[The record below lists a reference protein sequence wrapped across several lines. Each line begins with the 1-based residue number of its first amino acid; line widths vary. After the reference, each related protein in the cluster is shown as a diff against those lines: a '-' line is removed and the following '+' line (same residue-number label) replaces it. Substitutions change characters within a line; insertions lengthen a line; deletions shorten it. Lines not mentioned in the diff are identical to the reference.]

1 MKRLLTFCLFLLAF
15 TFLQAQTDRRLW
27 SQGPLTWNDFT
38 IMPASFGQRS
48 YLQYGIGYNPVRDTL
63 DGVRCCYYRAVS
75 WMQPSSSWVPEDH
88 RDSNTLRYN
97 QIIFD
102 MLEVERRQ
110 LQLSINANPNE
121 IAYSDMLRAASSNLS
136 SRIESFSL
144 LSQDGADT
152 AVLSAFER
160 QVAAELAQYFADYH
174 PRYTARP
181 FGYGLYV
188 GIGVTGSTGS
198 MGKAFSPGAG
208 LNFGFDF
215 SYNRHLLIL
224 DGTLGLCKARQTFS
238 LVDPDGTVNTFP
250 EGKLGGLLTINLG
263 YGYTLVDNLRWQLS
277 PFVALGIREFSY
289 SSQNQNNS
297 FDYARPEPVVGLQF
311 RRHFWH
317 QYAFPEYN
325 YLAGGDRRVS
335 ELSRVSLQGR
345 LLLSYS
351 SFPDL
356 QGSPTGLSIQ
366 AQVALSLNGR
376 LFNVD

>member
-1 MKRLLTFCLFLLAF
+1 MKRFLTISICLM
-15 TFLQAQTDRRLW
+15 TFALLQAQTDRRLW
-27 SQGPLTWNDFT
+27 SHGPLTWNDFT
-38 IMPASFGQRS
+38 IVPASSGQRS

-63 DGVRCCYYRAVS
+63 DGIRCCYYRAES
-75 WMQPSSSWVPEDH
+75 WMQPSSSWVTANH
-88 RDSNTLRYN
+88 RDSNTLRFN

-102 MLEVERRQ
+102 MLEVECRQ
-110 LQLSINANPNE
+110 LQLSINANFNE
-121 IAYSDMLRAASSNLS
+121 IAYGEMLRAASSKLS
-136 SRIESFSL
+136 SRIESFSI

-160 QVAAELAQYFADYH
+160 QVAAELAQLPADYR

-181 FGYGLYV
+181 FGYGIYL
-188 GIGVTGSTGS
+188 GIGATGSTGS
-198 MGKAFSPGAG
+198 MGKAFSWGAG
-208 LNFGFDF
+208 LNWGFDF
-215 SYNRHLLIL
+215 SYNRHLIIL
-224 DGTLGLCKARQTFS
+224 DATLGLCKARQTFS
-238 LVDPDGTVNTFP
+238 LADPDGTMNTFP

-263 YGYTLVDNLRWQLS
+263 YGYTLVDNLRWHLS

-297 FDYARPEPVVGLQF
+297 FAYARPEPVVGLQF
-311 RRHFWH
+311 RHYFWH
-317 QYAFPEYN
+317 QYAFPEYGF
-325 YLAGGDRRVS
+325 LAGGGKIS

-356 QGSPTGLSIQ
+356 QGSPTGLSLQ
-366 AQVALSLNGR
+366 AQIALSLNGR

>member
-1 MKRLLTFCLFLLAF
+1 MKKLLTFSICLLAF
-15 TFLQAQTDRRLW
+15 ALLQAQTDRRLW

-38 IMPASFGQRS
+38 VMPASSGQRS

-63 DGVRCCYYRAVS
+63 DGVRCCYYRAES
-75 WMQPSSSWVPEDH
+75 WMLPSSSWVTANH
-88 RDSNTLRYN
+88 RDSNTLRFN

-110 LQLSINANPNE
+110 LQQSINANTNE
-121 IAYSDMLRAASSNLS
+121 IAYGEILRAASSSLS

-144 LSQDGADT
+144 LSHDGADT

-160 QVAAELAQYFADYH
+160 QVAAELAQLPADYH

-198 MGKAFSPGAG
+198 MGKAFAPGAG
-208 LNFGFDF
+208 LNLGFDF

-238 LVDPDGTVNTFP
+238 LADPDGTVNTFP
-250 EGKLGGLLTINLG
+250 EGKLGGLLTINFG

-289 SSQNQNNS
+289 SGQDQNSS
-297 FDYARPEPVVGLQF
+297 FAYARPEPVVGLQF
-311 RRHFWH
+311 RHHLWQQH
-317 QYAFPEYN
+317 AFPEYGF
-325 YLAGGDRRVS
+325 LAGGGRVS

-366 AQVALSLNGR
+366 AQLALSLNGR

>member
-1 MKRLLTFCLFLLAF
+1 MKRLLTFSICLLAF
-15 TFLQAQTDRRLW
+15 TLLQAQTDRRLW

-38 IMPASFGQRS
+38 IMPASSGQRS

-63 DGVRCCYYRAVS
+63 DGVHCCYYRAES
-75 WMQPSSSWVPEDH
+75 WMLPSSSWVTANH
-88 RDSNTLRYN
+88 RDSNTLRFN

-110 LQLSINANPNE
+110 LQQSINANTNE
-121 IAYSDMLRAASSNLS
+121 IAYSEILRAASSSLS

-160 QVAAELAQYFADYH
+160 QVAAELAQLPADYH

-188 GIGVTGSTGS
+188 GIGATGSTGS
-198 MGKAFSPGAG
+198 MGKAFSLGAG
-208 LNFGFDF
+208 LNLGFDF

-238 LVDPDGTVNTFP
+238 LANRDGTMNTFP
-250 EGKLGGLLTINLG
+250 EDKLGGLLIINLG

-289 SSQNQNNS
+289 SGQAQNNS
-297 FDYARPEPVVGLQF
+297 FVYARPEPVVGLQF
-311 RRHFWH
+311 RHHLWQQH
-317 QYAFPEYN
+317 AFPEYGF
-325 YLAGGDRRVS
+325 LAGGGRVS

-366 AQVALSLNGR
+366 AQLALSLNGR

>member
-1 MKRLLTFCLFLLAF
+1 M
-15 TFLQAQTDRRLW
+15 LQAQTDRRLW

-38 IMPASFGQRS
+38 FMPASSGQRS

-63 DGVRCCYYRAVS
+63 DGVRCCYYRAES
-75 WMQPSSSWVPEDH
+75 WMQPSSSWVTANH
-88 RDSNTLRYN
+88 RDSNTLRFN

-110 LQLSINANPNE
+110 LQQSINANTNE
-121 IAYSDMLRAASSNLS
+121 IAYGEILRAASSSLS

-160 QVAAELAQYFADYH
+160 QVAAELAQLPADYH

-181 FGYGLYV
+181 FGYGLYI
-188 GIGVTGSTGS
+188 GIGATGSTGS
-198 MGKAFSPGAG
+198 MGKAFSLGAG
-208 LNFGFDF
+208 LNLGFDF

-238 LVDPDGTVNTFP
+238 LANRDGTMNTFP
-250 EGKLGGLLTINLG
+250 EDKLGGLLIINLG

-289 SSQNQNNS
+289 SGQAQNNS
-297 FDYARPEPVVGLQF
+297 FVYARPEPVVGLQF
-311 RRHFWH
+311 RHHLWQQH
-317 QYAFPEYN
+317 AFPEYG
-325 YLAGGDRRVS
+325 YMAGGGKIS

-356 QGSPTGLSIQ
+356 QGSPTGLSLQ

-376 LFNVD
+376 LFDVD

>member
-1 MKRLLTFCLFLLAF
+1 MRRILIFSFYLFVFLAAS
-15 TFLQAQTDRRLW
+15 AQINQRYW
-27 SQGPLTWNDFT
+27 SQGPLTWDDFS
-38 IMPASFGQRS
+38 IMPSSSGERS
-48 YLQYGIGYNPVRDTL
+48 MLFYGLTFKPVRDTL
-63 DGVRCCYYRAVS
+63 DGIRCCYYRAES
-75 WMQPSSSWVPEDH
+75 YMMNSDSWVAADH
-88 RDSNTLRYN
+88 RDDNTLRYN
-97 QIIFD
+97 QVIFD
-102 MLEVERRQ
+102 MIEVETRR
-110 LQLSINANPNE
+110 LQQSINADPNPFAYDGLFS
-121 IAYSDMLRAASSNLS
+121 IAGDRLS
-136 SRIESFSL
+136 ARIDSFRSL
-144 LSQDGADT
+144 SHDGADT

-160 QVAAELAQYFADYH
+160 QVAAELAQLPADYH

-198 MGKAFSPGAG
+198 MGKAFSLGAG
-208 LNFGFDF
+208 LNLGFDF

-238 LVDPDGTVNTFP
+238 LANRDGTVNTFP

-289 SSQNQNNS
+289 SGQAQNNS
-297 FDYARPEPVVGLQF
+297 FVYARPEPVVGLQF
-311 RRHFWH
+311 RHHLWQQRS
-317 QYAFPEYN
+317 FPEYG
-325 YLAGGDRRVS
+325 YMAGGGKIS

-356 QGSPTGLSIQ
+356 QGSPTGLSLQ

-376 LFNVD
+376 LFDVD

>member
-1 MKRLLTFCLFLLAF
+1 
-15 TFLQAQTDRRLW
+15 
-27 SQGPLTWNDFT
+27 
-38 IMPASFGQRS
+38 
-48 YLQYGIGYNPVRDTL
+48 
-63 DGVRCCYYRAVS
+63 
-75 WMQPSSSWVPEDH
+75 
-88 RDSNTLRYN
+88 
-97 QIIFD
+97 

-110 LQLSINANPNE
+110 LQQSINANTNE
-121 IAYSDMLRAASSNLS
+121 IAYGEILRAASSSLS

-144 LSQDGADT
+144 LSHDGADT

-160 QVAAELAQYFADYH
+160 QVAAELAQLPADYH

-198 MGKAFSPGAG
+198 MGKAFALGAG
-208 LNFGFDF
+208 LNLGFDF

-238 LVDPDGTVNTFP
+238 LADPDGTVNTFP
-250 EGKLGGLLTINLG
+250 EGKLGGLLTINFG

-289 SSQNQNNS
+289 SGQAQNNS
-297 FDYARPEPVVGLQF
+297 FVYARPEPVVGLQF
-311 RRHFWH
+311 RHHLWQQRS
-317 QYAFPEYN
+317 FPEYGF
-325 YLAGGDRRVS
+325 LAGGGKIS

-356 QGSPTGLSIQ
+356 QGSPTGLSLQ

-376 LFNVD
+376 LFDVD

>member
-1 MKRLLTFCLFLLAF
+1 MKRLLTFSICLLAF
-15 TFLQAQTDRRLW
+15 TLLQAQTDRRLW

-38 IMPASFGQRS
+38 IMPASSGQRS

-63 DGVRCCYYRAVS
+63 DGVHCCYYRAES
-75 WMQPSSSWVPEDH
+75 WMLPSSSWVTANH
-88 RDSNTLRYN
+88 RDSNTLRFN

-110 LQLSINANPNE
+110 LQQSINANTNE
-121 IAYSDMLRAASSNLS
+121 IAYSEILRAASSSLS

-160 QVAAELAQYFADYH
+160 QVAAELAQLPADYH

-188 GIGVTGSTGS
+188 GIGATGSTGS
-198 MGKAFSPGAG
+198 MGKAFSLGAG
-208 LNFGFDF
+208 LNLGFDF

-238 LVDPDGTVNTFP
+238 LANRDGTMNTFP
-250 EGKLGGLLTINLG
+250 EDKLGGLLIINLG

-289 SSQNQNNS
+289 SGQAQNNS
-297 FDYARPEPVVGLQF
+297 FVYARPEPVVGLQF
-311 RRHFWH
+311 RHHLWQQH
-317 QYAFPEYN
+317 AFPEYGF
-325 YLAGGDRRVS
+325 LAGGGKIS

-356 QGSPTGLSIQ
+356 QGSPTGLSLQ

-376 LFNVD
+376 LFDVD

>member
-1 MKRLLTFCLFLLAF
+1 M
-15 TFLQAQTDRRLW
+15 LQAQTDRRLW

-38 IMPASFGQRS
+38 IMPASSGQRS

-63 DGVRCCYYRAVS
+63 DGVRCCYYRAES
-75 WMQPSSSWVPEDH
+75 WMLPSSSWVTANH
-88 RDSNTLRYN
+88 RDSNTLRFN

-110 LQLSINANPNE
+110 LQQSINANTNE
-121 IAYSDMLRAASSNLS
+121 IAYGEILRAASSSLS

-160 QVAAELAQYFADYH
+160 QVAAELAQLPADYH

-198 MGKAFSPGAG
+198 MGKAFAPGAG
-208 LNFGFDF
+208 LNLGFDF

-238 LVDPDGTVNTFP
+238 LANRDGTMNTFP
-250 EGKLGGLLTINLG
+250 EDKLGGLLTINLG

-289 SSQNQNNS
+289 SGQDQNSS
-297 FDYARPEPVVGLQF
+297 FAYARPEPVVGLQF
-311 RRHFWH
+311 RHYFWH
-317 QYAFPEYN
+317 QYAFPEYG
-325 YLAGGDRRVS
+325 YMAGGGKVS

-356 QGSPTGLSIQ
+356 QGSPTGLSLQ
-366 AQVALSLNGR
+366 AQIALSLNGR
-376 LFNVD
+376 LFDVD

>member
-1 MKRLLTFCLFLLAF
+1 MKRLLTFSICLLAF
-15 TFLQAQTDRRLW
+15 TLLQAQTDRRLW

-38 IMPASFGQRS
+38 IMPASSGQRS

-63 DGVRCCYYRAVS
+63 DGVHCCYYRAES
-75 WMQPSSSWVPEDH
+75 WMLPSSSWVTANH
-88 RDSNTLRYN
+88 RDSNTLRFN

-110 LQLSINANPNE
+110 LQQSINANTNE
-121 IAYSDMLRAASSNLS
+121 IAYGEILRAASSSLS

-160 QVAAELAQYFADYH
+160 QVAAELAQLPADYH

-198 MGKAFSPGAG
+198 MGKAFSLGAG
-208 LNFGFDF
+208 LNLGFDF

-238 LVDPDGTVNTFP
+238 LANRDGTMNTFP
-250 EGKLGGLLTINLG
+250 EDKLGGLLIINLG

-289 SSQNQNNS
+289 SGQAQNNS
-297 FDYARPEPVVGLQF
+297 FVYARPEPVVGLQF
-311 RRHFWH
+311 RHHFWQQH
-317 QYAFPEYN
+317 AFPEYGF
-325 YLAGGDRRVS
+325 LAGGGKIS

-356 QGSPTGLSIQ
+356 QGSPTGLSLQ

-376 LFNVD
+376 LFDVD

>member
-1 MKRLLTFCLFLLAF
+1 M
-15 TFLQAQTDRRLW
+15 LQAQTDRRLW

-38 IMPASFGQRS
+38 IMPASSGQRS

-63 DGVRCCYYRAVS
+63 DGVRCCYYRAES
-75 WMQPSSSWVPEDH
+75 WMLPSSSWVTANH
-88 RDSNTLRYN
+88 RDSNTLRFN

-110 LQLSINANPNE
+110 LQQSINANTNE
-121 IAYSDMLRAASSNLS
+121 IAYGEILRAASSSLS

-144 LSQDGADT
+144 LSHDGADT

-160 QVAAELAQYFADYH
+160 QVAAELAQLPADYH

-198 MGKAFSPGAG
+198 MGKAFAPGAG
-208 LNFGFDF
+208 LNLGFDF

-238 LVDPDGTVNTFP
+238 LADPDGTVNTFP
-250 EGKLGGLLTINLG
+250 EGKLGGLLTINFG

-289 SSQNQNNS
+289 SSQNQNNN
-297 FDYARPEPVVGLQF
+297 FAYARPEPVVGLQF
-311 RRHFWH
+311 RHHLWQQH
-317 QYAFPEYN
+317 AFPEYGF
-325 YLAGGDRRVS
+325 LAGGGRVS

-345 LLLSYS
+345 LLLSYT

-366 AQVALSLNGR
+366 AQLALSLNGR

>member
-1 MKRLLTFCLFLLAF
+1 MKRLVAMLLLSVLA
-15 TFLQAQTDRRLW
+15 LSVSAQTDVRLW
-27 SQGPLTWNDFT
+27 TQGPLTWDDFT
-38 IMPASFGQRS
+38 IMPASSGQRS
-48 YLQYGIGYNPVRDTL
+48 YLQYGIGFNPVCDTL
-63 DGVRCCYYRAVS
+63 DGVRCCYYRAES
-75 WMQPSSSWVPEDH
+75 WMHPSSSWVTENH

-102 MLEVERRQ
+102 MLEVERRK
-110 LQLSINANPNE
+110 LQQSISATPSE
-121 IAYSDMLRAASSNLS
+121 IAYSEMLRAASTSFS
-136 SRIESFSL
+136 SRIDGFSL

-160 QVAAELAQYFADYH
+160 QVAAELAQYPADYR

-181 FGYGLYV
+181 FGYGIYI

-208 LNFGFDF
+208 LNVGFDF

-238 LVDPDGTVNTFP
+238 LVGPDGIMNTFP
-250 EGKLGGLLTINLG
+250 EGKLGGLLTVNFG

-277 PFVALGIREFSY
+277 PLVALGIREYSY
-289 SSQNQNNS
+289 SHESGDNS
-297 FDYARPEPVVGLQF
+297 FVDARPEPVVGLQF
-311 RRHFWH
+311 RRHFWLQH
-317 QYAFPEYN
+317 AFPEYG
-325 YLAGGDRRVS
+325 YLAGGGRIS
-335 ELSRVSLQGR
+335 ELSRVSFQGR

-356 QGSPTGLSIQ
+356 QGGPTGLSIQ
-366 AQVALSLNGR
+366 AQVALSLSGR